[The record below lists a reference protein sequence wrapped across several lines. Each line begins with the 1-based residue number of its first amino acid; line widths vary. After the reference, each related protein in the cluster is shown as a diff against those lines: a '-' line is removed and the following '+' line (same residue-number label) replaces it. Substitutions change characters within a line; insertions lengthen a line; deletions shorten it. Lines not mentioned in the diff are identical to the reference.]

1 MIIKGLEWMFDV
13 PERFSNSLSAR
24 MTLLIII
31 LKIHLFEFQNYN
43 VS

>member
-1 MIIKGLEWMFDV
+1 MIIKGLEQMFDV
-13 PERFSNSLSAR
+13 PERFSNSLPAR

-31 LKIHLFEFQNYN
+31 LKIHLFELQNYN